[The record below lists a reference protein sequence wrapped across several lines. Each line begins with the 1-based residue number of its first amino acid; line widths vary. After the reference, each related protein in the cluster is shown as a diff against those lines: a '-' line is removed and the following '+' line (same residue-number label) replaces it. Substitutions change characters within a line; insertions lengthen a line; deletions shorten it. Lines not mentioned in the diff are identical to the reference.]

1 MKQKIINGRWVLWTT
16 DAIADWDGG
25 TGDYSARRGW
35 EFERFESFR
44 KHLRW
49 GDTFY
54 DIGAEHGWI
63 SAIIARE
70 FVGAE
75 NMVLFEPSPE
85 FWVNIRRIWEYN
97 GLADP
102 KGCWQGF
109 VGRELAGE
117 RLGASSRGVPWRAL
131 WPECADASRPEVP
144 GMAYRS
150 LLDPASIPTITVDD
164 FAGNTLLWPSAL
176 NIDVEGA
183 ELLVLKGAVG
193 ELLEPDGSL
202 RNVWV
207 SIHPDLLERDFGST
221 KQDVIDFMA
230 SCGWTGEHLGT
241 DHEEHHHF
249 TRTRL

>member
-1 MKQKIINGRWVLWTT
+1 MKQKIINRRWVLWTT

-97 GLADP
+97 GLGMPAAFWP
-102 KGCWQGF
+102 GCHC
-109 VGRELAGE
+109 
-117 RLGASSRGVPWRAL
+117 RAIK
-131 WPECADASRPEVP
+131 
-144 GMAYRS
+144 S
-150 LLDPASIPTITVDD
+150 LSCGQPPASMLTV
-164 FAGNTLLWPSAL
+164 LCS
-176 NIDVEGA
+176 
-183 ELLVLKGAVG
+183 
-193 ELLEPDGSL
+193 
-202 RNVWV
+202 
-207 SIHPDLLERDFGST
+207 
-221 KQDVIDFMA
+221 
-230 SCGWTGEHLGT
+230 
-241 DHEEHHHF
+241 
-249 TRTRL
+249 